1 MNTDNPV
8 PPLLNQPQSNSGKI
22 GLGLSLVAPAAIL
35 LMVLLHPG

>member
-1 MNTDNPV
+1 MNTGNSI
-8 PPLLNQPQSNSGKI
+8 PPLLNQPESNAGKI